1 MAQMTKQMQ
10 EIKVFNF
17 SIRILRLVLQCDV
30 NSISYHKV
38 WMAKQKNSI
47 QKLFLSSLVKTF
59 DVHVVTHHDIF
70 KAKITRSFKCRC
82 IFCHKGKAIVIICRK
97 VMILRKQK
105 THLFHEEQK

>member
-1 MAQMTKQMQ
+1 MCNS
-10 EIKVFNF
+10 EHVNY
-17 SIRILRLVLQCDV
+17 LVTECT
-30 NSISYHKV
+30 
-38 WMAKQKNSI
+38 QKNSI

-59 DVHVVTHHDIF
+59 DVHVVTHHAIF

-105 THLFHEEQK
+105 THLFHEEQKKFHFRIHFFVF

>member
-1 MAQMTKQMQ
+1 MLTTCT
-10 EIKVFNF
+10 VFSDGMHPKKF
-17 SIRILRLVLQCDV
+17 
-30 NSISYHKV
+30 HK
-38 WMAKQKNSI
+38 
-47 QKLFLSSLVKTF
+47 KLFLSSLVKTF
-59 DVHVVTHHDIF
+59 DVHVVTHHAIF